1 MAEADGLYP
10 ARLVWYENGGAAY
23 FELFSVDFND
33 PTARTLLNDP
43 NSPGAVQVWVPI
55 RLASSS
61 QVKGPYT
68 FDASAVVDPIAK
80 TITLAS
86 SGATRFYRVTAPS
99 SVHITGITLAA
110 GTVVITYE

>member
-1 MAEADGLYP
+1 M
-10 ARLVWYENGGAAY
+10 
-23 FELFSVDFND
+23 DFND

-43 NSPGAVQVWVPI
+43 NSPGAVPVWVPI

-86 SGATRFYRVTAPS
+86 SGATRFYRVKAPS
-99 SVHITGITLAA
+99 SVHITGITLTA